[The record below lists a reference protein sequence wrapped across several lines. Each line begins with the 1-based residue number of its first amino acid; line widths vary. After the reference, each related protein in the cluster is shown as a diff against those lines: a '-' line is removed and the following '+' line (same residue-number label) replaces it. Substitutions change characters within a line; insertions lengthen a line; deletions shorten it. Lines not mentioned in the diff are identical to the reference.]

1 MASSLDAALCADDT
15 SQCHLAASTGISTK
29 QARTVLAYSMPLVM
43 DYLPLLAV
51 RQEAL
56 CMCPTA
62 SLSLGLGTRT
72 PGSTFGR
79 YEAH

>member
-1 MASSLDAALCADDT
+1 MTLLYAIEQLVQVFL
-15 SQCHLAASTGISTK
+15 HK
-29 QARTVLAYSMPLVM
+29 QAQTVLAYSMPQVM
-43 DYLPLLAV
+43 GYLPLLAV

-72 PGSTFGR
+72 PGSTYGR